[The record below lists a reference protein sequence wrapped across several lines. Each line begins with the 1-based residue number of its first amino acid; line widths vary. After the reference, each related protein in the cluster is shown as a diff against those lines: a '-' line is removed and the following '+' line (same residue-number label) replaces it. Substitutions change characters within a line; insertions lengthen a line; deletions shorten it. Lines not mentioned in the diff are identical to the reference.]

1 MTLVNDTETLSSRRL
16 DIAKSSSAPMYSKL
30 SAKPKAQHLVVR
42 CECGNLVRA
51 DSDEHLID
59 KVRLHIGEF
68 HPDLG
73 ANIPA
78 DLILAMA
85 EEKE

>member
-1 MTLVNDTETLSSRRL
+1 MF
-16 DIAKSSSAPMYSKL
+16 PKL
-30 SAKPKAQHLVVR
+30 GPSTKAALLVVR
-42 CECGNLVRA
+42 CQCGMAIRASHEDALV
-51 DSDEHLID
+51 E

-85 EEKE
+85 EQKES

>member
-1 MTLVNDTETLSSRRL
+1 MIGVMLERVSAGA
-16 DIAKSSSAPMYSKL
+16 IARSL
-30 SAKPKAQHLVVR
+30 IVR
-42 CECGNLVRA
+42 CECGSVVGADCDDELVR
-51 DSDEHLID
+51 
-59 KVRLHIGEF
+59 KVRLHISEF

-73 ANIPA
+73 GNIPA

>member
-1 MTLVNDTETLSSRRL
+1 MLE
-16 DIAKSSSAPMYSKL
+16 KL
-30 SAKPKAQHLVVR
+30 SAGAKAQPLVVR
-42 CECGNLVRA
+42 CECGTVVGA
-51 DSDEHLID
+51 DCDEGLIE

-68 HPDLG
+68 HPEVG
-73 ANIPA
+73 GNIPA

>member
-1 MTLVNDTETLSSRRL
+1 MLGKLRTRTSRG
-16 DIAKSSSAPMYSKL
+16 P
-30 SAKPKAQHLVVR
+30 LVVR
-42 CECGNLVRA
+42 CECG
-51 DSDEHLID
+51 SLID
-59 KVRLHIGEF
+59 AGSKEDLIEKVRIHIGEF

-73 ANIPA
+73 SNISA